1 MSEFEN
7 ATPRPWAKDKRGHLY
22 GSNGNRVTTFEL
34 GAADASFPP
43 SQEERDNSELFLRA
57 VNAFE
62 PLISA
67 LEMVR
72 DADEDCKRDS
82 LPTMP
87 PIPRAKI
94 EAALAKARGEQ

>member
-1 MSEFEN
+1 MSEAAKTPWFISPEGN
-7 ATPRPWAKDKRGHLY
+7 AGYGWPIHAKQGPVEVCPAKAY
-22 GSNGNRVTTFEL
+22 GLPDAEL
-34 GAADASFPP
+34 IV
-43 SQEERDNSELFLRA
+43 RA

-62 PLISA
+62 PLVDA

-72 DADEDCKRDS
+72 DADEDCKRDG
-82 LPTMP
+82 LTTMP